1 MLKGSVP
8 LASRVEI
15 HLDQAL
21 HTAHPQETI
30 MVDDGA
36 DVSRQTAASL
46 KRFLYHMRLEIIEI
60 QSRITAYPQ
69 AVVNR
74 IDSQRTYKT
83 RTPLIFSLKFQ
94 TGDVMD
100 SLLICQ
106 ADPSS
111 PCAYP
116 ELAVMIGS
124 KSRHTIMGQT
134 RIGCCVMDKVGSTF
148 LTKVQASF
156 YRSHP

>member
-1 MLKGSVP
+1 
-8 LASRVEI
+8 
-15 HLDQAL
+15 
-21 HTAHPQETI
+21 
-30 MVDDGA
+30 
-36 DVSRQTAASL
+36 
-46 KRFLYHMRLEIIEI
+46 MRLEIIEI
-60 QSRITAYPQ
+60 QSSITAYPQ

-74 IDSQRTYKT
+74 INSQRTYKT

-100 SLLICQ
+100 SLPICQ
-106 ADPSS
+106 ADSSS
-111 PCAYP
+111 PRTYP

-124 KSRHTIMGQT
+124 KRRHTIMGQA

-156 YRSHP
+156 YRSNP

>member
-1 MLKGSVP
+1 MGDQFILKGSVP

-15 HLDQAL
+15 YLDQTL

-30 MVDDGA
+30 IVDDGA
-36 DVSRQTAASL
+36 DISRHAAASL

-69 AVVNR
+69 TVVNG
-74 IDSQRTYKT
+74 INSQRSYKT

-100 SLLICQ
+100 ALSFSL
-106 ADPSS
+106 ADSSS
-111 PCAYP
+111 PRAYP

-124 KSRHTIMGQT
+124 KRRDTIMG
-134 RIGCCVMDKVGSTF
+134 
-148 LTKVQASF
+148 
-156 YRSHP
+156 